1 MKTTHQRLVVEAVQ
15 SKAPRIVALLALAV
29 LTLAAMTGCTSGN
42 HTAATVDPSGVYTL
56 LSVDD
61 KPVPCEVTHGKTR
74 MTIKDG
80 VFTIKTDA
88 TCQSL
93 MRFSVA
99 GHEDVTRE
107 AKATYTRNDA
117 KLTMKWEQAGTTVG
131 TVAGNQFT
139 MTNEG
144 MILTYKK

>member
-1 MKTTHQRLVVEAVQ
+1 MKTTHRLFVEALQ
-15 SKAPRIVALLALAV
+15 SKAPRIIALLALAV
-29 LTLAAMTGCTSGN
+29 LTLTALTDCKSGN
-42 HTAATVDPSGVYTL
+42 HTTANVDPSGVYAL
-56 LSVDD
+56 VSVDD
-61 KPVPCEVTHGKTR
+61 KPVPCEVTHGNTR

-80 VFTIKTDA
+80 VFTIRADA

-117 KLTMKWEQAGTTVG
+117 ELTMKWEKAGTTVG
-131 TVAGNQFT
+131 NVDGNQFT